1 MKNSSV
7 DLLRG
12 PILRSLLIFALPILI
27 SNIFQQLYNT
37 ADVMIV
43 GRFLGPDALAAVG
56 ASSAIFDLVIGF
68 ALGVGNGM
76 GVVIAR
82 YYGAKDFRKLRQSV
96 AATAVI
102 GLGLSALVMILG
114 HFGLYPLLRFL
125 GTPTSIIGQSYQYIS
140 MIVSCVGITL
150 GYNLCAGLLRAVG
163 DSLTA
168 LYFLIFSAIVNIVL
182 DLFFITQ
189 LHLGVQ
195 SAGLATI
202 ISQGLSAILCLY
214 YIKKKVT
221 FLLPSKSDFVLDSSL
236 YLDLFGQ
243 GMTVTLQYAI
253 NGFGPLIISAQVAA
267 RRIMSFAVLPLT
279 SLAAGVTTFTSQNF
293 GAKQFKRIVAG
304 LKQSC
309 LVSIT
314 WSVIACVL
322 LYVASPFLAGF
333 ISGSNNAVIID
344 NASRYLR
351 ISSLFYPILGML
363 FIFRNSLQGLGK
375 KLTPLTSSFIELLGK
390 ILFVLLVIPSMRYL
404 GVILCEPLIWIP
416 MTIQLYFALRKHI
429 KRLFV
434 S

>member
-1 MKNSSV
+1 MINASV

-96 AATAVI
+96 AATVVI

-114 HFGLYPLLRFL
+114 HFG
-125 GTPTSIIGQSYQYIS
+125 
-140 MIVSCVGITL
+140 IVSCVGVTL

-168 LYFLIFSAIVNIVL
+168 LYFLIFSALVNIVL

-243 GMTVTLQYAI
+243 GMAMGLMNSIDSIGTVT
-253 NGFGPLIISAQVAA
+253 
-267 RRIMSFAVLPLT
+267 
-279 SLAAGVTTFTSQNF
+279 
-293 GAKQFKRIVAG
+293 
-304 LKQSC
+304 
-309 LVSIT
+309 
-314 WSVIACVL
+314 
-322 LYVASPFLAGF
+322 
-333 ISGSNNAVIID
+333 
-344 NASRYLR
+344 
-351 ISSLFYPILGML
+351 
-363 FIFRNSLQGLGK
+363 
-375 KLTPLTSSFIELLGK
+375 
-390 ILFVLLVIPSMRYL
+390 
-404 GVILCEPLIWIP
+404 
-416 MTIQLYFALRKHI
+416 
-429 KRLFV
+429 
-434 S
+434 